1 MIMTMIVVFNAVVDD
16 DYDDDE
22 VIKASYVYEAVN
34 FISVLRMIKKRM
46 YDDDV
51 CMYVYLMRMRMYDAN
66 KG

>member
-1 MIMTMIVVFNAVVDD
+1 MIMTMIVVFNTVVDD

-51 CMYVYLMRMRMYDAN
+51 CMYVYLMMRMYDAN

>member
-34 FISVLRMIKKRM
+34 FISLLRMIKKRM

-51 CMYVYLMRMRMYDAN
+51 CMYVYLMMMRMYDAN

>member
-22 VIKASYVYEAVN
+22 VIKASYVYQAVN

-51 CMYVYLMRMRMYDAN
+51 CMYVYLMMMRMYDAN

>member
-51 CMYVYLMRMRMYDAN
+51 CMYVYLMMMRMYDAN